1 MLSYNYLGGESTMND
16 FFYTFTIW
24 FLLFIIYS
32 FIGWVFEVVLTLVK
46 TGKFV
51 NRGFLIGPVI
61 PIWGAGCLLI
71 TLFLKDQSVLRLII
85 FSGTIGAILE
95 YVVNYLMEKLFKARW
110 WDYSHLP
117 FNINGRIW
125 LGSVLLF
132 GFGGLF
138 VVKFISPWIF
148 KILHLFDLTMLYAIG
163 GILLGVLLADI
174 IISTGI
180 IKNLKLS
187 AEAMQQDYTVEIT
200 RKVKKVLEGKSNEF
214 KRLLKAFPN
223 VKFYRKK

>member
-1 MLSYNYLGGESTMND
+1 MPD
-16 FFYTFTIW
+16 FFYHITTW
-24 FLLFIIYS
+24 FLVFIIYS
-32 FIGWVFEVVLTLVK
+32 FIGWIFEVFITFVNTH
-46 TGKFV
+46 KFV

-61 PIWGAGCLLI
+61 PIWGAGCVLI
-71 TLFLKDQSVLRLII
+71 TILVKDQSILRLII

-95 YVVNYLMEKLFKARW
+95 YAVNYIMEKIFKARW

-117 FNINGRIW
+117 FNVNGRIW

-138 VVKFISPWIF
+138 VVKYISPW
-148 KILHLFDLTMLYAIG
+148 LFNSVTEIDPTMLYALSM
-163 GILLGVLLADI
+163 ILFMVLIADI

-187 AEAMQQDYTVEIT
+187 AEAMQQDYTAEIT
-200 RKVKKVLEGKSNEF
+200 KRVKKVLSNKSSDF

>member
-1 MLSYNYLGGESTMND
+1 MLD
-16 FFYTFTIW
+16 FFYSFTTW
-24 FLLFIIYS
+24 FLVFIIYS
-32 FIGWVFEVVLTLVK
+32 FIGWLFEVFLAFINYH
-46 TGKFV
+46 KFV

-61 PIWGAGCLLI
+61 PIWGVGCILI
-71 TLFLKDQSVLRLII
+71 TLFMENQSVLKLIV

-110 WDYSHLP
+110 WDYSQLP
-117 FNINGRIW
+117 FNVNGRIW

-132 GFGGLF
+132 GFGGLL
-138 VVKFISPWIF
+138 VVKYISPW
-148 KILHLFDLTMLYAIG
+148 LFGLVSLVDPTMVYAVS
-163 GILLGVLLADI
+163 GILFGVLLADT

-187 AEAMQQDYTVEIT
+187 AEAMQQDYTIEIT
-200 RKVKKVLEGKSNEF
+200 KKVKRVLSNKSSDF

-223 VKFYRKK
+223 VKFYKKK

>member
-1 MLSYNYLGGESTMND
+1 MPD
-16 FFYTFTIW
+16 FFYHITTW
-24 FLLFIIYS
+24 FLVFIIYS
-32 FIGWVFEVVLTLVK
+32 FIGWIFEVFITFVNTH
-46 TGKFV
+46 KFV

-61 PIWGAGCLLI
+61 PIWGAGCVLI
-71 TLFLKDQSVLRLII
+71 TILVKDQSILRLII

-95 YVVNYLMEKLFKARW
+95 YAVNYIMEKIFKARW

-117 FNINGRIW
+117 FNVNGRIW

-138 VVKFISPWIF
+138 VVKYISPW
-148 KILHLFDLTMLYAIG
+148 LFNSVTEIDPTMLYALSM
-163 GILLGVLLADI
+163 ILFMVLIADI

-187 AEAMQQDYTVEIT
+187 AEAMQQDYTAEIT
-200 RKVKKVLEGKSNEF
+200 KRVKKVLSNKSSDF
-214 KRLLKAFPN
+214 KRILKAFPN

>member
-1 MLSYNYLGGESTMND
+1 MPD
-16 FFYTFTIW
+16 FFYHITTW
-24 FLLFIIYS
+24 FLVFIIYS
-32 FIGWVFEVVLTLVK
+32 FIGWIFEVFITFVNTH
-46 TGKFV
+46 KFV

-61 PIWGAGCLLI
+61 PIWGAGCVLI
-71 TLFLKDQSVLRLII
+71 TILVKDQSILRLII

-95 YVVNYLMEKLFKARW
+95 YAVNYIMEKIFKARW

-117 FNINGRIW
+117 FNVNGRIW

-138 VVKFISPWIF
+138 VVKYISPW
-148 KILHLFDLTMLYAIG
+148 LFNLVTEIDPTMLYALSM
-163 GILLGVLLADI
+163 ILFMVLIADI

-187 AEAMQQDYTVEIT
+187 AEAMQQDYTAEIT
-200 RKVKKVLEGKSNEF
+200 KRVKKVLSNKSSDF

>member
-1 MLSYNYLGGESTMND
+1 MPD
-16 FFYTFTIW
+16 FFYHITTW
-24 FLLFIIYS
+24 FLVFIIYS
-32 FIGWVFEVVLTLVK
+32 FIGWIFEVFITFVNTH
-46 TGKFV
+46 KFV

-61 PIWGAGCLLI
+61 PIWGAGCVLI
-71 TLFLKDQSVLRLII
+71 TILVKDQSILRLII

-95 YVVNYLMEKLFKARW
+95 YAVNYIMEKIFKARW

-117 FNINGRIW
+117 FNVNGRIW

-138 VVKFISPWIF
+138 VVKYISPW
-148 KILHLFDLTMLYAIG
+148 LFNLVTEIDPTMLYALSM
-163 GILLGVLLADI
+163 ILFMVLIADI

-187 AEAMQQDYTVEIT
+187 AEAMQQDYTAEIT
-200 RKVKKVLEGKSNEF
+200 KRVKKVLSNKSSEF

>member
-1 MLSYNYLGGESTMND
+1 MPD
-16 FFYTFTIW
+16 FFYHITTL
-24 FLLFIIYS
+24 FLVFIIYS
-32 FIGWVFEVVLTLVK
+32 FIGWIFEVFITFVNTH
-46 TGKFV
+46 KFV

-61 PIWGAGCLLI
+61 PIWGAGCVLI
-71 TLFLKDQSVLRLII
+71 TILVKDQSILRLII

-95 YVVNYLMEKLFKARW
+95 YAVNYIMEKIFKARW

-117 FNINGRIW
+117 FNVNGRIW

-138 VVKFISPWIF
+138 VVKYISPW
-148 KILHLFDLTMLYAIG
+148 LFNLVTEIDPTMLYALSM
-163 GILLGVLLADI
+163 ILFMVLIADI

-187 AEAMQQDYTVEIT
+187 AEAMQQDYTAEIT
-200 RKVKKVLEGKSNEF
+200 KRVKKVLSNKSSDF

>member
-1 MLSYNYLGGESTMND
+1 MPD
-16 FFYTFTIW
+16 FFYHITTW
-24 FLLFIIYS
+24 FLVFIIYS
-32 FIGWVFEVVLTLVK
+32 FIGWIFEVFITFVNTH
-46 TGKFV
+46 KFV

-61 PIWGAGCLLI
+61 PIWGAGCVLI
-71 TLFLKDQSVLRLII
+71 TILVKDQSILRLII

-95 YVVNYLMEKLFKARW
+95 YAVNYIMEKIFKARW

-117 FNINGRIW
+117 FNVNGRIW

-138 VVKFISPWIF
+138 VVKYISPW
-148 KILHLFDLTMLYAIG
+148 LFNLVTEIDPTMLYALSM
-163 GILLGVLLADI
+163 ILFMVLIADI

-187 AEAMQQDYTVEIT
+187 AEAMQQDYTAEIT
-200 RKVKKVLEGKSNEF
+200 KRVKKVLSNKSSDF
-214 KRLLKAFPN
+214 KRILKAFPN

>member
-1 MLSYNYLGGESTMND
+1 MPD
-16 FFYTFTIW
+16 FFYHITTW
-24 FLLFIIYS
+24 FLVFIVYS
-32 FIGWVFEVVLTLVK
+32 FIGWIFEVFITFVNTH
-46 TGKFV
+46 KFV

-61 PIWGAGCLLI
+61 PIWGAGCVLI
-71 TLFLKDQSVLRLII
+71 TILVKDQSILRLII

-95 YVVNYLMEKLFKARW
+95 YAVNYIMEKIFKARW

-117 FNINGRIW
+117 FNVNGRIW

-138 VVKFISPWIF
+138 VVKYISPW
-148 KILHLFDLTMLYAIG
+148 LFSLVTEIDPTMLYALSM
-163 GILLGVLLADI
+163 ILFMVLIADI

-187 AEAMQQDYTVEIT
+187 AEAMQQDYTAEIT
-200 RKVKKVLEGKSNEF
+200 KRVKKVLSNKSSDF

>member
-1 MLSYNYLGGESTMND
+1 MPD
-16 FFYTFTIW
+16 FFYHITTW
-24 FLLFIIYS
+24 FLVFIIYS
-32 FIGWVFEVVLTLVK
+32 FIGWIFEVFITFVNTH
-46 TGKFV
+46 KFV

-61 PIWGAGCLLI
+61 PIWGAGCVLI
-71 TLFLKDQSVLRLII
+71 TILVKDQSILRLII

-95 YVVNYLMEKLFKARW
+95 YAVNYIMEKIFKARW

-117 FNINGRIW
+117 FNVNGRIW

-138 VVKFISPWIF
+138 VVKYISPW
-148 KILHLFDLTMLYAIG
+148 LFNLVTEIDPTMLYALSM
-163 GILLGVLLADI
+163 ILFMVLIADI

-180 IKNLKLS
+180 IKSLKLS
-187 AEAMQQDYTVEIT
+187 AEAMQQDYTAEIT
-200 RKVKKVLEGKSNEF
+200 KRVKKVLSDKSSDF

>member
-1 MLSYNYLGGESTMND
+1 MPD
-16 FFYTFTIW
+16 FFYHITTW
-24 FLLFIIYS
+24 FLVFIIYS
-32 FIGWVFEVVLTLVK
+32 FIGWIFEVFITFVNTH
-46 TGKFV
+46 KFV

-61 PIWGAGCLLI
+61 PIWGAGCVLI
-71 TLFLKDQSVLRLII
+71 TILVKDQSILRLII

-95 YVVNYLMEKLFKARW
+95 YAVNYIMEKIFKARW

-117 FNINGRIW
+117 FNVNGRIW

-138 VVKFISPWIF
+138 VVKYISPW
-148 KILHLFDLTMLYAIG
+148 LFNLVTEIDPTMLYALSM
-163 GILLGVLLADI
+163 ILFMVLIADI

-180 IKNLKLS
+180 IKSLKLS
-187 AEAMQQDYTVEIT
+187 AEAMQQDYTAEIT
-200 RKVKKVLEGKSNEF
+200 KRVKKVLSNKSSDF

>member
-1 MLSYNYLGGESTMND
+1 
-16 FFYTFTIW
+16 
-24 FLLFIIYS
+24 
-32 FIGWVFEVVLTLVK
+32 
-46 TGKFV
+46 
-51 NRGFLIGPVI
+51 
-61 PIWGAGCLLI
+61 
-71 TLFLKDQSVLRLII
+71 
-85 FSGTIGAILE
+85 
-95 YVVNYLMEKLFKARW
+95 MEKLFKARW

-163 GILLGVLLADI
+163 GILFGVLLADI

-187 AEAMQQDYTVEIT
+187 AEAVQQDYTVEIT

>member
-1 MLSYNYLGGESTMND
+1 MPD
-16 FFYTFTIW
+16 FFYHITTW
-24 FLLFIIYS
+24 FLVFIIYS
-32 FIGWVFEVVLTLVK
+32 FIGWIFEVFITFVNTH
-46 TGKFV
+46 KFV

-61 PIWGAGCLLI
+61 PIWGAGCVLI
-71 TLFLKDQSVLRLII
+71 TILVKDQSILRLII

-95 YVVNYLMEKLFKARW
+95 YAVNYIMEKIFKARW

-117 FNINGRIW
+117 FNVNGRIW

-138 VVKFISPWIF
+138 VVKYISPW
-148 KILHLFDLTMLYAIG
+148 LFNLVTEIDPAMLYALSM
-163 GILLGVLLADI
+163 ILFMVLIADI

-187 AEAMQQDYTVEIT
+187 AEAMQQDYTAEIT
-200 RKVKKVLEGKSNEF
+200 KRVKKVLSNKSSDF

>member
-1 MLSYNYLGGESTMND
+1 MPD
-16 FFYTFTIW
+16 FFYHITTW
-24 FLLFIIYS
+24 FLVFIIYS
-32 FIGWVFEVVLTLVK
+32 FIGWIFEVFITFVNTH
-46 TGKFV
+46 KFV

-61 PIWGAGCLLI
+61 PIWGAGCVLI
-71 TLFLKDQSVLRLII
+71 TILVKDQSILRLII

-95 YVVNYLMEKLFKARW
+95 YAVNYIMEKIFKARW

-117 FNINGRIW
+117 FNVNGRIW

-138 VVKFISPWIF
+138 VVKYISPW
-148 KILHLFDLTMLYAIG
+148 LFNLVTEIDPTMLCALSM
-163 GILLGVLLADI
+163 ILFMVLIADI

-187 AEAMQQDYTVEIT
+187 AEAMQQDYTAEIT
-200 RKVKKVLEGKSNEF
+200 KRVKKVLSNKSSDF

>member
-1 MLSYNYLGGESTMND
+1 MPD
-16 FFYTFTIW
+16 FFYHITTW
-24 FLLFIIYS
+24 FLVFIIYS
-32 FIGWVFEVVLTLVK
+32 FIGWIFEVFITFVNTH
-46 TGKFV
+46 KFV

-61 PIWGAGCLLI
+61 PIWGAGCVLI
-71 TLFLKDQSVLRLII
+71 TILVKDQSILRLII

-95 YVVNYLMEKLFKARW
+95 YAVNYIMEKIFKARW

-117 FNINGRIW
+117 FNVNGRIW

-138 VVKFISPWIF
+138 VVKYISPW
-148 KILHLFDLTMLYAIG
+148 LFNLVTEIDSTMLYALSM
-163 GILLGVLLADI
+163 ILFMVLIADI

-187 AEAMQQDYTVEIT
+187 AEAMQQDYTAEIT
-200 RKVKKVLEGKSNEF
+200 KRVKKVLSNKSSDF

>member
-1 MLSYNYLGGESTMND
+1 MIMPD
-16 FFYTFTIW
+16 FFYHITTW
-24 FLLFIIYS
+24 FLVFIIYS
-32 FIGWVFEVVLTLVK
+32 FIGWIFEVFITFVNTH
-46 TGKFV
+46 KFV

-61 PIWGAGCLLI
+61 PIWGAGCVLI
-71 TLFLKDQSVLRLII
+71 TILVKDQSILRLII

-95 YVVNYLMEKLFKARW
+95 YAVNYIMEKIFKARW

-117 FNINGRIW
+117 FNVNGRIW

-138 VVKFISPWIF
+138 VVKYISPW
-148 KILHLFDLTMLYAIG
+148 LFNLVTEIDPTMLYALSM
-163 GILLGVLLADI
+163 ILFMVLIADI

-187 AEAMQQDYTVEIT
+187 AEAMQQDYTAEIT
-200 RKVKKVLEGKSNEF
+200 KRVKKVLSNKSSDF